1 MPGAVS
7 LFAQAYQKQL
17 AERGKG
23 GGKVG
28 QDAIS
33 QLYADMK
40 KGLVK
45 GDILTY
51 AGAEASAR
59 ATPGLKA
66 ASTASQAEQARAQN
80 ELNNQAIIASN
91 AGIEEGFARIF
102 RTLAVGLSESGGL
115 TSTLAGWFNEATK
128 AAEKLALFPQSF
140 VRALEGRDSL
150 VADWLG
156 EGQTKELRED
166 WSEIKISLES
176 ILGMKTPEWFNPLK
190 EIAQE
195 LKDLISAAGS
205 ISQKYR
211 ETKQV
216 AQQIQLDS
224 IDEYGPKVGGVIGL
238 AKANYFTLSS
248 ALGLGEQAAGYGLNK
263 ALDTIPFARYTPVS
277 GMMGGFANYLSTPND
292 TVAKYYMNR
301 DQNLGL
307 NLGSYGPSTESWR
320 DWNIAS
326 NRELAPSVF
335 GPNSFGPSPGSA
347 ADIRSSSDAFLQG
360 VTQEKSQPVQ
370 MPTTNNNVFNMEFHM
385 SGDTDSME
393 AWFKNSLTKEIE
405 KVMPNLPEK

>member
-1 MPGAVS
+1 MEALPGAVS

-17 AERGKG
+17 AEKGKG

-128 AAEKLALFPQSF
+128 SAEKLALFPQSF
-140 VRALEGRDSL
+140 VRALDGRDSL

-156 EGQTKELRED
+156 AGQTKELRED
-166 WSEIKISLES
+166 WSEIKISLDA
-176 ILGMKTPEWFNPLK
+176 IFGMKTPEWFNPLK

-195 LKDLISAAGS
+195 LKDLIAVAGS

-216 AQQIQLDS
+216 AQQIQQDS

-248 ALGLGEQAAGYGLNK
+248 ALGLGEQAAGHGLNK

-277 GMMGGFANYLSTPND
+277 GMMGDFANYLSTPND

-307 NLGSYGPSTESWR
+307 NTDAMYGSSEQGWR
-320 DWNIAS
+320 DFNADR
-326 NRELAPSVF
+326 NRAFAPEVF
-335 GPNSFGPSPGSA
+335 GSNGFGLGA
-347 ADIRSSSDAFLQG
+347 AAAGDVKSSSDAYLQG
-360 VTQEKSQPVQ
+360 VTQSNS
-370 MPTTNNNVFNMEFHM
+370 TTNNNVFNMEFHM